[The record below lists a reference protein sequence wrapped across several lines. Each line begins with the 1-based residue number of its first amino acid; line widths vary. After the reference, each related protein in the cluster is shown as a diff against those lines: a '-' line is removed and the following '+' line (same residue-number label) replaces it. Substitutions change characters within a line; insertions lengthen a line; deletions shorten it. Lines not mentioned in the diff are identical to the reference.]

1 MDTIAEFV
9 VAGGF
14 IYLIAQILIIY
25 ICFLVFKKIF
35 KLITACIL
43 GIIVVVLTI
52 LVFLLA
58 FSI

>member
-1 MDTIAEFV
+1 MNTIAEYV
-9 VAGGF
+9 IAGGF

-35 KLITACIL
+35 KLITGCIL

-52 LVFLLA
+52 SVFLLA